1 MPGRLT
7 GVGAQPPQCFL
18 HSAASEIPVE
28 AEHMRT
34 ETGTPQRKGR
44 GVKKSIRSL
53 PRSAG
58 MKPLQ
63 RPCEKSLIGVSEN
76 KRSARLLDQ
85 LKQAA
90 VPQAT
95 KSLR

>member
-18 HSAASEIPVE
+18 HSAASEIPAE

-44 GVKKSIRSL
+44 GVKKTIRLL

-76 KRSARLLDQ
+76 KGSARLLDQ

-90 VPQAT
+90 VPQAM

>member
-1 MPGRLT
+1 
-7 GVGAQPPQCFL
+7 
-18 HSAASEIPVE
+18 
-28 AEHMRT
+28 
-34 ETGTPQRKGR
+34 
-44 GVKKSIRSL
+44 
-53 PRSAG
+53 

-76 KRSARLLDQ
+76 KGSARLLDQ

-90 VPQAT
+90 VPQAM